1 MRYLPK
7 SPADR
12 VEMLAAIA
20 ETAPGTTPGAMPGA
34 MPGLMSIDDLFASIP
49 EEYQLKRDLAV
60 PRQHSESEI
69 LDRFRAFAENNATGY
84 ASFLGAGVYRHYTPV
99 IIDSLVLRGEFLTSY
114 TPYQPEISQGTL
126 QAMFEFQT
134 MICELTGMEIAN
146 ASMYDGSTGAA
157 EAMMMA
163 VRVTGRDK
171 AVVAR
176 TLHPEYRE
184 VVRTYAQ
191 HQEIP
196 IVEVGY
202 AANGRVDMA
211 ALDAAI
217 TSETACVMVQSPNF
231 FGTIEDVAAIAEM
244 AHAKGALLIVSI
256 AEAVSLGIVRPP
268 AEADIV
274 SLEAQS
280 FGVAIGYGGPYCG
293 VIACKEKFLRQMPGR
308 IVGETKD
315 VNGKRGF
322 VLTLSTREQHIRREK
337 ATSNICTNQALVA
350 MMVTIFLTVYGKEGL
365 RELAEHNLA
374 KAAYLR
380 SVLTACHSERSE
392 EPPYFARS
400 GPKLLFEGAPRF
412 HEFVVELPSDAA
424 EVNEALLARKIIGGL
439 ALAKWYPELGANVSL
454 WCATEVTTRR
464 QMDAAAEALKAVA
477 PAVEMVRA

>member
-1 MRYLPK
+1 
-7 SPADR
+7 
-12 VEMLAAIA
+12 MLAEIGVKSIA
-20 ETAPGTTPGAMPGA
+20 
-34 MPGLMSIDDLFASIP
+34 DLFATIP
-49 EEYQLKRDLAV
+49 AEYQLARDLAI

-69 LDRFRAFAENNATGY
+69 IDRFREFADNNATGY
-84 ASFLGAGVYRHYTPV
+84 ASFLGAGAYRHYKPV
-99 IIDSLVLRGEFLTSY
+99 IIDSLVQRGEFLTSY

-163 VRVTGRDK
+163 VRVTGRDR
-171 AVVAR
+171 AVIAR
-176 TLHPEYRE
+176 TVHPEYRE
-184 VVRTYAQ
+184 VVATYAQ

-196 IVEVGY
+196 ISEVGY
-202 AANGRVDMA
+202 AANGRVDVA

-217 TSETACVMVQSPNF
+217 TSETACVMIQSPNF

-244 AHAKGALLIVSI
+244 AHAKGALLIVAI
-256 AEAVSLGIVRPP
+256 AEAVSLGIIKPP

-274 SLEAQS
+274 VMEAQS
-280 FGVAIGYGGPYCG
+280 FGVALSYGGPYCG

-315 VNGKRGF
+315 MDGKRGY

-350 MMVTIFLTVYGKEGL
+350 MMVTIFLTVYGKQGL

-380 SVLTACHSERSE
+380 NALAPSGRHSDPEQREGSE
-392 EPPYFARS
+392 SPYSNEA
-400 GPKLLFEGAPRF
+400 GHLLFDGAPRF
-412 HEFVVELPSDAA
+412 HEFVLQTPAGA
-424 EVNEALLARKIIGGL
+424 EETNASLLEQKIIGGL
-439 ALAKWYPELGANVSL
+439 PLAKWYPELGPNASL
-454 WCATEVTTRR
+454 WCATEVTTRK
-464 QMDAAAEALKAVA
+464 QMDAAAVALKAIS
-477 PAVEMVRA
+477 VRDLVNS

>member
-1 MRYLPK
+1 
-7 SPADR
+7 
-12 VEMLAAIA
+12 MLAEI
-20 ETAPGTTPGAMPGA
+20 GVD
-34 MPGLMSIDDLFASIP
+34 SIDDLFATIP
-49 EEYQLKRDLAV
+49 AEYQLRRELKV

-69 LDRFRAFAENNATGY
+69 IERFRGFAENNAGGY
-84 ASFLGAGVYRHYTPV
+84 ASFLGAGVYRHYRPA

-163 VRVTGRDK
+163 VRVTGRDR

-176 TLHPEYRE
+176 TVHPEYRE

-191 HQEIP
+191 HQEIQ
-196 IVEVGY
+196 IAEVGY
-202 AANGRVDMA
+202 AANGRVDME

-256 AEAVSLGIVRPP
+256 AEAVSLGVVRPP

-293 VIACKEKFLRQMPGR
+293 VLACKERFLRQMPGR
-308 IVGETKD
+308 LVGETKD
-315 VNGKRGF
+315 VNGRRGF

-350 MMVTIFLTVYGKEGL
+350 LMTTIFLTVYGKEGM

-374 KAAYLR
+374 KADYLKK
-380 SVLTACHSERSE
+380 VLAGEGSEG
-392 EPPYFARS
+392 ARV
-400 GPKLLFEGAPRF
+400 LFEGAPRF
-412 HEFVVELPSDAA
+412 HEFVLELPGPA
-424 EVNEALLARKIIGGL
+424 EEINAALLERRIIGGL
-439 ALAKWYPELGANVSL
+439 ALGRWYPELGANASL
-454 WCATEVTTRR
+454 WCATELTTRG
-464 QMDAAAEALKAVA
+464 QMDAAASALRAVT
-477 PAVEMVRA
+477 PAELARA

>member
-12 VEMLAAIA
+12 EEMLKEIGVA
-20 ETAPGTTPGAMPGA
+20 
-34 MPGLMSIDDLFASIP
+34 SIDELFASIP
-49 EEYQLKRDLAV
+49 AEYQLRRDLKV

-69 LDRFRAFAENNATGY
+69 IDRFREFAENNAIGY
-84 ASFLGAGVYRHYTPV
+84 ASFLGAGVYRHYKPV

-146 ASMYDGSTGAA
+146 ASMYDGSTGSA

-171 AVVAR
+171 AVIAR
-176 TLHPEYRE
+176 TVHPEYRE
-184 VVRTYAQ
+184 VIATYAQ

-196 IVEVGY
+196 IAEVGY

-211 ALDAAI
+211 ALDAAV
-217 TSETACVMVQSPNF
+217 TSETACVMIQSPNF

-256 AEAVSLGIVRPP
+256 AEAISLGVVRPP

-274 SLEAQS
+274 AMEAQS
-280 FGVAIGYGGPYCG
+280 FGVAMSYGGPYCG

-315 VNGKRGF
+315 ADGKRGY

-350 MMVTIFLTVYGKEGL
+350 MMVTIFLTVYGKRGL

-374 KAAYLR
+374 KADYLKG
-380 SVLTACHSERSE
+380 VLGAGSRDGG
-392 EPPYFARS
+392 A
-400 GPKLLFEGAPRF
+400 KVLFDGAPRF
-412 HEFVVELPSDAA
+412 HEFVVELPAGADETNAS
-424 EVNEALLARKIIGGL
+424 LLEHKIVGGL
-439 ALAKWYPELGANVSL
+439 PLAKWYPELGPNASL
-454 WCATEVTTRR
+454 WCATEMTTRK
-464 QMDAAAEALKAVA
+464 QMDSVAEALRAMV
-477 PAVEMVRA
+477 PAAELTRA